1 MMRLQSVRSLLI
13 GASALALAACG
24 GGSGNGVASTPLP
37 PPSPAPVSIASRVD
51 IFPSPGT
58 QEFTTIGA
66 GNTLRIRYDA
76 ATNKYEVM
84 AEGRG
89 WETLVDDPL
98 SSPPP
103 GDPNVSFAFAGAPVN
118 RSYFTIRAHHSYS
131 GAAAKY
137 QYQYSNLAAWAVGSV
152 DGVTAFGIATPAS
165 GVPVTGSASYQGI
178 IEGTSTEGPLDG
190 WVGEEWPA
198 YVVGDIA
205 LAFNFGSGSLSGSLS
220 PSVYLDRLHA
230 LPTLNFTDTVYSTG
244 SRNFSGRFSTS
255 IAGANSFAGLFTG
268 PGAQELIGRFA
279 FPYLSPVDGTAE
291 EATGAFIAKRP

>member
-1 MMRLQSVRSLLI
+1 MILQSVRSLVI

-24 GGSGNGVASTPLP
+24 GGSDNSVASTPP
-37 PPSPAPVSIASRVD
+37 PPSPPPASIASRVE
-51 IFPSPGT
+51 IFPSPVT

-66 GNTLRIRYDA
+66 GNMLRIRYDA

-89 WETLVDDPL
+89 WETLVDDTL

-103 GDPNVSFAFAGAPVN
+103 GDPNVNFAFAGSATN
-118 RSYFTIRAHHSYS
+118 SSYFMIRAHHSYS

-152 DGVTAFGIATPAS
+152 DGVTAFGMATPAS
-165 GVPVTGSASYQGI
+165 GVPVIGSASYQGI

-198 YVVGDIA
+198 YVVGDIS
-205 LAFNFGSGSLSGSLS
+205 LAFNFGSGSLSGSIS

-230 LPTLNFTDTVYSTG
+230 LPALNFTDTIYSTG

-279 FPYLSPVDGTAE
+279 FPYSSPIDGTTE